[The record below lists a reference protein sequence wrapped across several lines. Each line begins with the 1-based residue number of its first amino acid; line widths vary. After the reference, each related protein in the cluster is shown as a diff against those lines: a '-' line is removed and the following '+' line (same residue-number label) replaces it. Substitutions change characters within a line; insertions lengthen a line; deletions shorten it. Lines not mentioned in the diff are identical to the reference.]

1 MHTGPHGWRVQQ
13 AAASHGGA
21 DGLFHDRSHAA
32 EERFF
37 QKLEAEV
44 DKCGR
49 FTARLVA
56 ELRER
61 LKQLQVR
68 LCFRFFFPEAGS
80 SPRCGDGL
88 GVSGAAVWSRLSSR
102 QLVSRGCNS
111 SACLKLQVWC
121 LCAAQLLV
129 TQCSTRTVVCPCP
142 HRAAAAPL
150 AATLLPPA

>member
-1 MHTGPHGWRVQQ
+1 MLGDVEVMLRCTGPHGLGCSRQ
-13 AAASHGGA
+13 AALHRGA
-21 DGLFHDRSHAA
+21 DWLFHDPFHAA

-68 LCFRFFFPEAGS
+68 LCFWVFLKQEAT
-80 SPRCGDGL
+80 L
-88 GVSGAAVWSRLSSR
+88 GVVMVWVSVALLFGAV
-102 QLVSRGCNS
+102 
-111 SACLKLQVWC
+111 
-121 LCAAQLLV
+121 
-129 TQCSTRTVVCPCP
+129 
-142 HRAAAAPL
+142 
-150 AATLLPPA
+150 